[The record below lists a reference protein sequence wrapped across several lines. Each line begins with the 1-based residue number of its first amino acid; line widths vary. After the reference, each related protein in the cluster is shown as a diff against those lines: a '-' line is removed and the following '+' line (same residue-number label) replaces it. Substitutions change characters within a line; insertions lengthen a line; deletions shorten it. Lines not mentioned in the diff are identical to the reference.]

1 MYLEF
6 SRRRPSGIEERI
18 PMELRIS
25 KKKTNPA
32 DARGSTGDPRG
43 LAALYG
49 ANLRNLGRAE
59 AVYEV
64 LCAAIRQRRFHA
76 GERIREEE
84 IAEALGVSR
93 TPVREALHR
102 LESRGLI
109 ELVGRGF
116 AVVQPDRR
124 QTFELYAVREILE
137 GSAARFA
144 AQHASEPE
152 ISVLHR
158 LNQEFA
164 DALGEPE
171 RLATINRAFHQAL
184 NDAAHNRYLTQLLN
198 ELHDTLGLLPG
209 TTLTAPGRAAAA
221 HDDHARLIAAIERH
235 DADEAEQIARDHI
248 KKAQQLRLTLA
259 TVAEDR

>member
-1 MYLEF
+1 
-6 SRRRPSGIEERI
+6 
-18 PMELRIS
+18 MELRSS
-25 KKKTNPA
+25 KKKANPT
-32 DARGSTGDPRG
+32 DVPGSTTDPRG
-43 LAALYG
+43 LAALYS

-64 LCAAIRQRRFHA
+64 LCAAVRQRRFHA

-84 IAEALGVSR
+84 IADALGVSR

-152 ISVLHR
+152 IAVLQQ
-158 LNQEFA
+158 LNQEFG
-164 DALGEPE
+164 DTQGEPE
-171 RLATINRAFHQAL
+171 RLANINRTFHQAL

-198 ELHDTLGLLPG
+198 GLHDTLGLLPG

-221 HDDHARLIAAIERH
+221 FDDHKRLIAAIARH

-248 KKAQQLRLTLA
+248 KKAQQLRLAST
-259 TVAEDR
+259 TISEER

>member
-1 MYLEF
+1 MVL
-6 SRRRPSGIEERI
+6 PSTKGEIR
-18 PMELRIS
+18 S
-25 KKKTNPA
+25 KIGP
-32 DARGSTGDPRG
+32 DPTAYSRG
-43 LAALYG
+43 LPKLDSAS
-49 ANLRNLGRAE
+49 LRNMGRAE
-59 AVYEV
+59 AVYDV
-64 LCAAIRQRRFHA
+64 LRTAIRQRRFQA

-116 AVVQPDRR
+116 AIVQPDRR

-144 AQHASEPE
+144 AQYASEPE
-152 ISVLHR
+152 IGVLYQ
-158 LNQEFA
+158 LNAEFSEA
-164 DALGEPE
+164 SGDPE
-171 RLATINRAFHQAL
+171 RLSTINRAFHQAI

-209 TTLTAPGRAAAA
+209 TTLASPERAAAA
-221 HDDHARLIAAIERH
+221 HEDHSQLIAAIERH
-235 DADEAEQIARDHI
+235 DADQAEHIAREHI
-248 KKAQQLRLTLA
+248 RKAQQFRLTMSSSA
-259 TVAEDR
+259 AEER